1 MNVPRFNR
9 SPTINK
15 QIRAIRSIDPA
26 AFSADILASPLYS
39 DPPSD
44 LQSYSTLFSTTLSSL
59 LDKHA
64 PLKTISC
71 TSIPNKPFITPE
83 ILREKTKRSKLESIY
98 RRCKTEQNKV
108 NFKNQSK
115 LVAKLITASK
125 RSLYRS
131 RINQHSNNPKKLWPI
146 MNSLLSRTL
155 PQNLPTCSSAPNL
168 ATSFLNFFTDK
179 VTKLSA
185 SFPSVPLI
193 SPHCPPPVPP
203 PNLFQFLPATTAEV
217 RKIILTSSSTTCC
230 LDSIPTS
237 LLKSC
242 IDVLITPITTLVNL
256 SLSEGSFPSN
266 FKTAT
271 VKPLLKKHSLPHE
284 DLSSYRPISNLNFV
298 SKVLERLIHTRLTNY
313 LQSFSSLCPFQS
325 AYRRF
330 HSTETALIRIHNDLA
345 LAINQQKV
353 SALVL
358 LDLSAAFD
366 TIDHHILI
374 QRLTST
380 FGISGS
386 ALSLLSSYLVNRS
399 QFVSIGSSCSASS
412 DLHTGVPQG
421 SVLGPLLFTLYTT
434 PLSYIFKGTSIGFH
448 LYADD
453 TQLYVSF
460 SSSDSLTSLSLLSTT
475 LDSVY
480 SWLVS
485 NRLSV
490 NPSKTEYLLI
500 GNPQQLKKIIS
511 SSISFCSTNISPT
524 DSARN
529 LGVIFDSNLSF
540 NKQISAVCKS
550 CFFQIRQLRQIR
562 SSLDCNSTIIL
573 ANSLVSS
580 KLDYCNSLYFGLP
593 SSSLSRLQ
601 SVQNS
606 LARVVFP
613 SVKRTDHITPS
624 LKKLHWLPIPQRI
637 TFKLGLLTFKALAH
651 KEPTYLCQLLLPY
664 NPSRQLRSS
673 DQHLLTVPNI
683 KSCLGRRSFSFSAP
697 SIWNSLPLPLR
708 SCDSV
713 SSFRKL
719 LKTHLFPP

>member
-1 MNVPRFNR
+1 MFLDLIDRLL
-9 SPTINK
+9 SKNK
-15 QIRAIRSIDPA
+15 
-26 AFSADILASPLYS
+26 FM
-39 DPPSD
+39 
-44 LQSYSTLFSTTLSSL
+44 LSS
-59 LDKHA
+59 
-64 PLKTISC
+64 P
-71 TSIPNKPFITPE
+71 SIPQLFRLIFLPRLFTAFLPLICNHISLCSLLHCLLFLTNMHHLKLFLAPRDQINHLLLLKFFVK
-83 ILREKTKRSKLESIY
+83 KTKCSKLESIY

-155 PQNLPTCSSAPNL
+155 PQKLPTFSSASNL

-242 IDVLITPITTLVNL
+242 IDVLITPITILVNL
-256 SLSEGSFPSN
+256 SLSEGSFPAN

-271 VKPLLKKHSLPHE
+271 VRPLLKKHSLPHE
-284 DLSSYRPISNLNFV
+284 DLSSYCPISNLNFV
-298 SKVLERLIHTRLTNY
+298 SKVLERLIHTWLTNY

-399 QFVSIGSSCSASS
+399 QFVSIGSSCSA
-412 DLHTGVPQG
+412 H
-421 SVLGPLLFTLYTT
+421 
-434 PLSYIFKGTSIGFH
+434 
-448 LYADD
+448 
-453 TQLYVSF
+453 
-460 SSSDSLTSLSLLSTT
+460 
-475 LDSVY
+475 
-480 SWLVS
+480 
-485 NRLSV
+485 
-490 NPSKTEYLLI
+490 
-500 GNPQQLKKIIS
+500 
-511 SSISFCSTNISPT
+511 
-524 DSARN
+524 
-529 LGVIFDSNLSF
+529 
-540 NKQISAVCKS
+540 QISYWC
-550 CFFQIRQLRQIR
+550 
-562 SSLDCNSTIIL
+562 SSRLC
-573 ANSLVSS
+573 
-580 KLDYCNSLYFGLP
+580 P
-593 SSSLSRLQ
+593 WSSSLYALHYSSQLHLQ
-601 SVQNS
+601 RN
-606 LARVVFP
+606 F
-613 SVKRTDHITPS
+613 
-624 LKKLHWLPIPQRI
+624 HWLSP
-637 TFKLGLLTFKALAH
+637 
-651 KEPTYLCQLLLPY
+651 LCRRYATIHLLL
-664 NPSRQLRSS
+664 
-673 DQHLLTVPNI
+673 LLS
-683 KSCLGRRSFSFSAP
+683 K
-697 SIWNSLPLPLR
+697 IWQI
-708 SCDSV
+708 CV
-713 SSFRKL
+713 KL
-719 LKTHLFPP
+719 IAA